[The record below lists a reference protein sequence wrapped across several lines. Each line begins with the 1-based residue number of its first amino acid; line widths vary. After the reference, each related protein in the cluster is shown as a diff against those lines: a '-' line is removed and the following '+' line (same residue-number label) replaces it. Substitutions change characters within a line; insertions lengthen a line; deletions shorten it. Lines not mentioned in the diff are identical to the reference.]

1 MVSALT
7 SQPGSGQR
15 LPWCNMRTATIGFR
29 EVVSAEDPI
38 LDSVRSL
45 YEQTLGSSE
54 RIPWDWLASFVHP
67 MPSLQRRSHLIVAR
81 REIGNRHGP
90 LMGFVTGT
98 YQPRFG
104 GYLSYVA
111 VDPRARGRGVGA
123 SLYRSLIRR
132 MRKTAYA
139 MGRSM
144 PCLMWDSKPPSPSDG
159 PEVRANWESRLKL
172 FKKIGGRWVEGIQFT
187 SPNYLTPRA
196 GDVPLEF
203 FLKPVD
209 DTVEEFTGPR
219 LRRIVR
225 GLLKNIYYLDIDGD
239 DVESLKEYAPLRLKP
254 IKC

>member
-1 MVSALT
+1 
-7 SQPGSGQR
+7 
-15 LPWCNMRTATIGFR
+15 MRTATVCFR
-29 EVVSAEDPI
+29 EIVQGQDPV
-38 LDSVRSL
+38 LGSVRRL
-45 YEQTLGSSE
+45 YEQTLGPSE

-67 MPSLQRRSHLIVAR
+67 IPSLQRRSHLIVACGEYDSR
-81 REIGNRHGP
+81 
-90 LMGFVTGT
+90 LLGFVTGT

-111 VDPRARGRGVGA
+111 VNPKARGFGVGA
-123 SLYRSLIRR
+123 SLYRALIRR
-132 MRKTAYA
+132 MRKTAFT

-144 PCLMWDSKPPSPSDG
+144 PCLMWDSRPPSPSDDF
-159 PEVRANWESRLKL
+159 EVRANWEARLAL
-172 FKKIGGRWVEGIQFT
+172 FKKIGGRWIEGVQFT
-187 SPNYLTPRA
+187 SPNYLSPRA

-209 DTVEEFTGPR
+209 DSVEDFNGPR

-239 DVESLKEYAPLRLKP
+239 DGQSLKQYGPLRLKP